1 MSDTAERVLIV
12 AVWPQ
17 PGVAQRLLRF
27 LQEVPVVT
35 EWWNHIP
42 NVYCVKTP
50 LTVLKL
56 TNLLDELIP
65 GSYMVAELKPETPDG
80 RLPAKAWSW
89 FQDEVSQTDHPNLQR
104 RATRPS

>member
-1 MSDTAERVLIV
+1 MSDTSERVLII

-17 PGVAQRLLRF
+17 PGVAEKLLRF
-27 LQEVPVVT
+27 MKEIPFVS

-42 NVYCVKTP
+42 NVYCVKTH

-89 FQDEVSQTDHPNLQR
+89 FHDKALDDETPNLPRSAIR
-104 RATRPS
+104 RS